1 MTLSQS
7 NQRIL
12 DVDAQTAALIAAEE
26 RRQREKLILIPSESW
41 TPTPVRE
48 ALGSVLTSVYAEGY
62 PRRAMMRQ
70 TVEQLADLDVQ
81 LANFRRYA
89 DRRFYKGVEI
99 ADLVESLAARRAA
112 ECFATPDIPADR
124 IYANVQALSGAAA
137 NLAVYEAFVT
147 PGETV
152 MGMALTEGGH
162 LTHGSEFNITGRRY
176 RIVSY
181 AVDPTTGRL
190 DYDQIRDLA
199 EKHRPRM
206 IIGGFTSYPWQAD
219 WAKFR
224 EIADSVGAI
233 LLADVAHTA
242 GLIVGGVYPNPI
254 GHAHVV
260 SFTTHKTLCGGRGA
274 VLLSTDPAIAAK
286 LDSSIFPGQQGGP
299 HVNKFAALAVA
310 LKLAQQPEFSALQRR
325 IVENAQALAKALAA
339 NGLTL
344 AYGGTNTH
352 LLLVDLRPLPRDT
365 RFVMMGE
372 IASRILDLAGIVCNK
387 NTLPGDHSAAD
398 AHGIRLGTP
407 WVTQRGM
414 GEAEMRDLAR
424 IIADVLKAIR
434 PFSYCGLRGDSSRGK
449 ILLPALEAAKR
460 DVRELIGRVD
470 PRGVAPSRDVRPTT
484 NGGWS
489 ATRVRGGRA
498 GELLQES
505 MTVDVFALPPGG
517 AAPAY
522 LFDENGHAISNVI
535 VGALGRDDYLLYT
548 PAANA
553 RAVREWL
560 TGLSDGY
567 AIFDLRDV
575 LCKIQGPAVI
585 EEVAPGALPQS
596 AQAWKPSA
604 AAEDAAGADIREA
617 FSKHPERFALRK
629 PYFVAQRRLPPA
641 TPSAPPAEF
650 RWNAAKEPPRRTP
663 LYDAH
668 VALGA
673 KLVPFAGWEMPVWY
687 TSALEEH
694 AAVRSAAGL
703 FDLGHMGVFQIEGD
717 RAVDFLDAVTSNY
730 AGWLE
735 NGQSQY
741 AYLFDLDGRVI
752 DDIMV
757 YRRARNRFLV
767 VVNAANEQK
776 DWDWLCGVN
785 EGTYLIDRENP
796 ACSPCPPVTIRDLK
810 KERGV
815 VDVAIQ
821 GPKSRAILDLVLGP
835 QERLATATLDR
846 TQFVEVVP
854 EGHQLLVARTG
865 YTGEPVGYEIYSAA
879 PDAAWLWS
887 RLLDLGRPLGL
898 LPCGLASRDS
908 TRTEAGL
915 PLYGHEL
922 AGPHEVNPYEAGFGS
937 YVKLHKTFFV
947 GRSACRQVYLDRPT
961 RSVVRFQVDESARP
975 IRDGALMV
983 DRNGTLLGRVTSSV
997 SLGGSQ
1003 VGLALVDGDAEALPA
1018 GTAIALVNLP
1028 RGVGPQAA
1036 WADAKPGDRLPL
1048 GVSGR
1053 IVPRFLSRDNT
1064 PPDPEGE

>member
-7 NQRIL
+7 NQRVL

-41 TPTPVRE
+41 TPAPVRE
-48 ALGSVLTSVYAEGY
+48 ALGSVFTSVYAEGY
-62 PRRAMMRQ
+62 PRKAMMRQ

-81 LANFRRYA
+81 LTNFRRYA

-112 ECFATPDIPADR
+112 ECFATPDVPADR

-137 NLAVYEAFVT
+137 NLAVYEAFVA

-162 LTHGSEFNITGRRY
+162 LTHGSEFNVTGRRY
-176 RIVSY
+176 HIVSY
-181 AVDPTTGRL
+181 AVDPTTGKL
-190 DYDQIRDLA
+190 DYNQIRALA
-199 EKHRPRM
+199 EENRPRM

-242 GLIVGGVYPNPI
+242 GLIVGGVYPNPV
-254 GHAHVV
+254 GHADVV

-310 LKLAQQPEFSALQRR
+310 LKLAQQPEFAALQRR
-325 IVENAQALAKALAA
+325 IVENAKALAKGLAD

-352 LLLVDLRPLPRDT
+352 LLLVDLKPLPSDT

-387 NTLPGDHSAAD
+387 NTLPGDRSAAD

-407 WVTQRGM
+407 WATQRGM

-424 IIADVLKAIR
+424 IIADVLKAIH
-434 PFSYCGLRGDSSRGK
+434 PFSYCGLRGESSRGK
-449 ILLPALEAAKR
+449 IPLPALETARR

-470 PRGVAPSRDVRPTT
+470 PRVGAPSRDARPMP
-484 NGGWS
+484 NGAWS
-489 ATRVRGGRA
+489 ATRVRGSRA
-498 GELLQES
+498 GALLQES
-505 MTVDVFALPPGG
+505 VTIDLSALPSGGG
-517 AAPAY
+517 APTY
-522 LFDENGHAISNVI
+522 LFDENGHAISNMI
-535 VGALGRDDYLLYT
+535 VGALGRDGYLLYT
-548 PAANA
+548 PAGNA
-553 RAVREWL
+553 SAVREWL
-560 TGLSDGY
+560 AALSDGY
-567 AIFDLRDV
+567 SVFDARDV
-575 LCKIQGPAVI
+575 LRKIQGPAVI
-585 EEVAPGALPQS
+585 EEVAFGALPPS
-596 AQAWKPSA
+596 AQAWKPGA
-604 AAEDAAGADIREA
+604 AVEDAAGVDIREVFA
-617 FSKHPERFALRK
+617 KHPERFALRK
-629 PYFVAQRRLPPA
+629 AYFVAQHRLPQA
-641 TPSAPPAEF
+641 VPSTVPAEF
-650 RWNAAKEPPRRTP
+650 RWNAPKEPPRRTP

-668 VALGA
+668 AALGA

-687 TSALEEH
+687 SSALEEH
-694 AAVRSAAGL
+694 AAVRKAAGL
-703 FDLGHMGVFQIEGD
+703 FDLGHMGVFQVEGGH
-717 RAVDFLDAVTSNY
+717 AVNFLDAVTSNY
-730 AGWLE
+730 ADWLE

-741 AYLFDLDGRVI
+741 GYLFDPDGRVI

-757 YRRARNRFLV
+757 YRRARDRFLV

-785 EGTYLIDRENP
+785 EGKYLIDRDNL
-796 ACSPCPPVTIRDLK
+796 ACRPCPQITIRDLK
-810 KERGV
+810 KERGI

-821 GPKSRAILDLVLGP
+821 GPKSQEILDLVLGP
-835 QERLATATLDR
+835 QERLTIASLDR
-846 TQFVEVVP
+846 TQFAEVVP

-865 YTGEPVGYEIYSAA
+865 YTGEPRGYEIYSAA
-879 PDAAWLWS
+879 PDAAWLWN
-887 RLLDLGRPLGL
+887 RLLEVGRPLGL

-937 YVKLHKTFFV
+937 YVKLHKTFFI
-947 GRSACRQVYLDRPT
+947 GRSACRQVYLARAA
-961 RSVVRFQVDESARP
+961 RSVVRFQVDEGVRP
-975 IRDGALMV
+975 VREGALMV
-983 DRNGTLLGRVTSSV
+983 DRNGTLVGRVTSSV
-997 SLGGSQ
+997 SLGGIQ
-1003 VGLALVDGDAEALPA
+1003 IGLALVDGDAGALPA
-1018 GTAIALVNLP
+1018 GTPIALVNLP
-1028 RGVGPQAA
+1028 RGVAPQGS

-1048 GVSGR
+1048 GVPGR
-1053 IVPRFLSRDNT
+1053 IVPRFLSRENT